1 MATVGAALLVLF
13 SEPLSLCTHPT
24 KGSAVPT
31 KHRARSARPPL
42 RLLAGS
48 CVVALVAG
56 GSALLAPQMALAAEP
71 FSTAAIYG
79 TVSGSSSVV
88 SIDRTTG
95 TTTPVLTEP
104 TGATGLNQLGFTND
118 GDKLLMTNG
127 TNVYEYTASTGTW
140 DAPTARSTGATVANQ
155 MGGVDPRTNK
165 YWFGGFVQGSGD
177 RFSFTSY
184 DPTSNTIA
192 PTAVT
197 VTAPTPP
204 GGNGDL
210 AFDRLGNMYF
220 ISSSA
225 GNAQVY
231 RVDAAAL
238 GGTATTATPVG
249 PVIAPPAALTSLAFA
264 DDGYLYI
271 SGSGAN
277 SFLKVNPVTGAILER
292 RSPSA
297 TLTDMGTRQ
306 YPSTGQASTTLP
318 DGRHDADDQF
328 TVAVGGGD
336 IPTPAT
342 ASTTGTGT
350 SATAGPVI
358 LLPGESYTAT
368 QTPANSTTNAADY
381 ATAYECIDLGTGAV
395 VSKGT
400 GSTAAFTV
408 PSANGSNVS
417 CAFTNP
423 LAGPTAQDDASR
435 GNAEGRPVTVDVLAN
450 DAGDLDATT
459 VRLVAPDVTG
469 AQLSS
474 DGRTLVVPGEGTW
487 TVDPATGRVTF
498 TPAAGTAGA
507 ATPLSPT
514 PVSYTVDDVRGK
526 RGTATVTVAFAG
538 SAVADAAATTQG
550 APVEIDVLG
559 NDRGRLDRTSVT
571 FPAAGQPAGADI
583 SDDGRTLTVP
593 GQGTWTVSAT
603 SGRVTFAPDPAFRGD
618 AAPVT
623 YRVVDADGT
632 PSTSPVTVSVTAVA
646 PRATDD
652 IATTGQNAP
661 VAIDVT
667 ANDAP
672 GVTGG
677 TPIDPTTVVF
687 PAAGQ
692 PAGITVSADGRTATV
707 AGQGTYR
714 ADALTGVVTFTPAP
728 GYAGPVAIVAYQ
740 VSDTSGL
747 TDTATIEVTVNT
759 VAPTAMP
766 DRPTTTQ
773 GRPVVTDVLDND
785 VAGNEQTP
793 IDPTTVSFTT
803 PGQPADATVSED
815 GRTLTVPGQGV
826 YEIDPETGAITF
838 TPEPAF
844 RGEATPVS
852 YWVADG
858 DGESSVTTVTVTVT
872 PVGPAPA
879 DDEDATSQNTPVL
892 IDVTSN
898 DAPGVKGGTPLDPT
912 TVVFPTAGQPAGAT
926 VSGDG
931 RTLTVP
937 GQGTWTADP
946 ATGKV
951 TYTPAEG
958 ATGTTSPVVY
968 QVADTGGAQGTGTVT
983 VTVAPVAPTATD
995 DTAETRQGTPVTV
1008 DVVGNDRGGN
1018 ARTAIEPTSVVF
1030 PSAGQPTG
1038 AVVSTDG
1045 RTLTVADQGSYTID
1059 PATGTITFTPVASF
1073 RGKGTPVVYGVSDVD
1088 GTETTATLT
1097 VTVREVGPG
1106 AQDDSAT
1113 TPQNT
1118 AVTIDLPQN
1127 DAPGVAGGTPIDPS
1141 TVVFTSAG
1149 QPRDAVVSDGG
1160 RKLTVPS
1167 EGTWLV
1173 DRTTGVVTCTPAD
1186 GFAGTTTPVTYR
1198 IADDGGATGT
1208 AVATVTVTPV
1218 APRAADDQATTPQNT
1233 PVTIDLL
1240 ANDAAGVRGGAAV
1253 DPTSVVFTTTGQPA
1267 GAVLA
1272 DGGRTLTLPGVGLL
1286 RIDPA
1291 EGSAVFT
1298 PAQGLVGS
1306 TAPVT
1311 YQVTDARGLTATAT
1325 VVVTV
1330 TSVAPTA
1337 APDSAQTPART
1348 AVTIDPAGNDAPGN
1362 AGTPLAP
1369 TSVRLLD
1376 GTGSP
1381 VTVVTIAGTG
1391 TFTEDTTTGRI
1402 TFAPEAAYT
1411 GTVTVPYVVGDVDG
1425 GTARSTVTVTVG
1437 TPPTAVDDRRS
1448 TAPGTP
1454 VTVIVTG
1461 NDSSGSTALDPRS
1474 VQLVDP
1480 ATGEL
1485 VSSVTVPGTGAF
1497 RVGADGTITFTP
1509 EAKFA
1514 GTATVTYSVADEDG
1528 SRSTAELAVTVP
1540 AAPGVAVVPAA
1551 DGGGVVVTTPGG
1563 DTLAF
1568 TGTEIAVPAS
1578 LAVLLLVAGAA
1589 LLVTRRRKPARRH

>member
-1 MATVGAALLVLF
+1 MPA
-13 SEPLSLCTHPT
+13 
-24 KGSAVPT
+24 
-31 KHRARSARPPL
+31 KHRARSARPHL

-56 GSALLAPQMALAAEP
+56 GSALVLPQTASAAEK

-95 TTTPVLTEP
+95 TATTVLTEP

-127 TNVYEYTASTGTW
+127 TNVYEYTASATAPGTAW
-140 DAPTARSTGATVANQ
+140 ETTARSTGATVANQ
-155 MGGVDPRTNK
+155 MGGVDPRTDK
-165 YWFGGFVQGSGD
+165 YWFGGFVQGSAD
-177 RFSFTSY
+177 KFSFTSY
-184 DPTSNTIA
+184 DPDGNKIA
-192 PTAVT
+192 ATAIT

-225 GNAQVY
+225 GNAQIY

-238 GGTATTATPVG
+238 SGTATTAVTAVPVG
-249 PVIAPPAALTSLAFA
+249 PVITPPAALTSLAFA

-271 SGSGAN
+271 SGSSGA
-277 SFLKVNPVTGAILER
+277 SFLKVNPVTGAILDR
-292 RSPSA
+292 RTPSV

-306 YPSTGQASTTLP
+306 YPSTGQASTTLSE
-318 DGRHDADDQF
+318 GRHDADDQF

-336 IPTPAT
+336 IPKPAT
-342 ASTTGTGT
+342 ASTVDKDT

-358 LLPGESYTAT
+358 LLPGQSYTAT
-368 QTPANSTTNAADY
+368 QTPANDKTNPADY
-381 ATAYECIDLGTGAV
+381 ATAYQCTDLGTGAV
-395 VSKGT
+395 VSEGK

-408 PSANGSNVS
+408 PSANGSNVT
-417 CAFTNP
+417 CEFTNP
-423 LAGPTAQDDASR
+423 LAGPTAQDDSSR
-435 GNAEGRPVTVDVLAN
+435 GAAEGRPVTVDVLAN
-450 DAGDLDATT
+450 DSGDLDATT
-459 VRLVAPDVTG
+459 VRLLAPGVTG
-469 AQLSS
+469 SQLSS

-487 TVDPATGRVTF
+487 TVDATTGRVTF
-498 TPAAGTAGA
+498 TPADGLVGD
-507 ATPLSPT
+507 PT
-514 PVSYTVDDVRGK
+514 PVTYTVDDVRGK
-526 RGTATVTVAFAG
+526 RGSATITVAFAG
-538 SAVADAAATTQG
+538 TAVGDASTTSQG
-550 APVEIDVLG
+550 AAVEIDVLG
-559 NDRGRLDRTSVT
+559 NDRGRIDRTSVT
-571 FPAAGQPAGADI
+571 FPASGQPAGAVV
-583 SDDGRTLTVP
+583 SDDGRTLTAP
-593 GQGTWTVSAT
+593 GQGTWTASAT
-603 SGRVTFAPDPAFRGD
+603 TGKVTFTPDPAFRGD
-618 AAPVT
+618 ATPVT
-623 YRVVDADGT
+623 YRALDGDGT
-632 PSTSPVTVSVTAVA
+632 ASTAPISVSVTALA

-661 VAIDVT
+661 VTIDVT

-677 TPIDPTTVVF
+677 TPVDPTTVVF

-692 PAGITVSADGRTATV
+692 PAGVTVSDDGRTATV
-707 AGQGTYR
+707 DGEGSYQ
-714 ADALTGVVTFTPAP
+714 ADPRTGIVTFTPAP
-728 GYAGPVAIVAYQ
+728 GYAGPVKVVTYQ

-747 TDTATIEVTVNT
+747 TDTATIEVRVNT
-759 VAPTAMP
+759 VAPTANP

-785 VAGNEQTP
+785 DAGNEQTP
-793 IDPTTVSFTT
+793 INPTTVSFTT
-803 PGQPADATVSED
+803 PGQPADATVSKD
-815 GRTLTVPGQGV
+815 GRTLTVPDQGV
-826 YEIDPETGAITF
+826 YEIDAKTGAITF

-852 YWVADG
+852 YWVADS

-879 DDEDATSQNTPVL
+879 DDTDATSQNTPVL

-898 DAPGVKGGTPLDPT
+898 DVPGVEGGTPLDPT

-926 VSGDG
+926 VSDDG
-931 RTLTVP
+931 RTLAVP
-937 GQGTWTADP
+937 GQGTWTAAP

-951 TYTPAEG
+951 TYTPAQG

-968 QVADTGGAQGTGTVT
+968 QVADTGEAQGTGRIT
-983 VTVAPVAPTATD
+983 VTVAPVTPTATD
-995 DTAETRQGTPVTV
+995 DAAETRQGTPVTV

-1018 ARTAIEPTSVVF
+1018 GRTPIEPTSVVF
-1030 PSAGQPTG
+1030 PSKGQPAG
-1038 AVVSTDG
+1038 AAVSTDR

-1059 PATGTITFTPVASF
+1059 PATGAITFAPVAGF
-1073 RGKGTPVVYGVSDVD
+1073 RGEASPVVYGVSDVD
-1088 GTETTATLT
+1088 RTSTTATLT
-1097 VTVREVGPG
+1097 VSVREVGPK
-1106 AQDDSAT
+1106 AQDDTAS

-1118 AVTIDLPQN
+1118 AVTVDLPQN
-1127 DAPGVAGGTPIDPS
+1127 DAPGVSGGTAVDRS
-1141 TVVFTSAG
+1141 TVVFTAAG
-1149 QPRDAVVSDGG
+1149 QPKDAVVSDGG
-1160 RKLTVPS
+1160 RTLTVPAQ
-1167 EGTWLV
+1167 GVWTV
-1173 DRTTGVVTCTPAD
+1173 DRTSGVATFTPAD

-1198 IADDGGATGT
+1198 IADAGGATST

-1218 APRAADDQATTPQNT
+1218 VPRAVDDRATTPQNT
-1233 PVTIDLL
+1233 PVTVDLV
-1240 ANDAAGVRGGAAV
+1240 ANDAAGVRGGAAI
-1253 DPTSVVFTTTGQPA
+1253 DPASVVFTTTGQPA

-1272 DGGRTLTLPGVGLL
+1272 DGGKTLTLPGLGVL
-1286 RIDPA
+1286 RVDPA
-1291 EGSAVFT
+1291 KGSVVFS
-1298 PAQGLVGS
+1298 PAQAFVGT

-1311 YQVTDARGLTATAT
+1311 YQVADARGLTATAT

-1348 AVTIDPAGNDAPGN
+1348 PVTIDPLANDAPGN
-1362 AGTPLAP
+1362 ARTPLAP

-1381 VTVVTIAGTG
+1381 VTTVTVGGTG
-1391 TFTEDTTTGRI
+1391 TFTVDATTGRI

-1411 GTVTVPYVVGDVDG
+1411 GTVTVPYVVSDVDG

-1437 TPPTAVDDRRS
+1437 APPTAVDDRGT

-1454 VTVIVTG
+1454 VTVTVTG

-1485 VSSVTVPGTGAF
+1485 VSSVAVPRTGTW
-1497 RVGADGTITFTP
+1497 RVGIDGTITFTP
-1509 EAKFA
+1509 EAAFS

-1540 AAPGVAVVPAA
+1540 AAPGVTVTPAA
-1551 DGGGVVVTTPGG
+1551 DGGGVVVTAPGG
-1563 DTLAF
+1563 GSLAF
-1568 TGTEIAVPAS
+1568 TGTELAVPAS
-1578 LAVLLLVAGAA
+1578 IAVLLLVAGGA
-1589 LLVTRRRKPARRH
+1589 LLVLRRPRKPARRH

>member
-1 MATVGAALLVLF
+1 MA
-13 SEPLSLCTHPT
+13 S
-24 KGSAVPT
+24 
-31 KHRARSARPPL
+31 
-42 RLLAGS
+42 
-48 CVVALVAG
+48 
-56 GSALLAPQMALAAEP
+56 AAEK
-71 FSTAAIYG
+71 FSTATIYG

-95 TTTPVLTEP
+95 ATTTVLTEP

-127 TNVYEYTASTGTW
+127 TNVYEYTASASTPGTAW
-140 DAPTARSTGATVANQ
+140 ETTARSTGATVANQ
-155 MGGVDPRTNK
+155 MGGVDPRTDK
-165 YWFGGFVQGSGD
+165 YWFGGFASSTADEGT
-177 RFSFTSY
+177 FTFTNY
-184 DPTSNTIA
+184 DPATNTIA
-192 PTAVT
+192 GTPTT
-197 VTAPTPP
+197 VKTLSAP

-225 GNAQVY
+225 VPSGGTGTAQVF

-238 GGTATTATPVG
+238 DGGTTRATPVG
-249 PVIAPPAALTSLAFA
+249 PVITPPSALTSLAFA

-277 SFLKVNPVTGAILER
+277 SFLKVNPVTGDILER
-292 RSPSA
+292 RSPRSA
-297 TLTDMGTRQ
+297 LTDMGTRQ
-306 YPSTGQASTTLP
+306 YPSTGQASTTLSE
-318 DGRHDADDQF
+318 GRHDADDQF

-336 IPTPAT
+336 IPKPAT
-342 ASTTGTGT
+342 ASTTDKGT

-358 LLPGESYTAT
+358 LLPGQSYTAT
-368 QTPANSTTNAADY
+368 QTPANDKTNPADY
-381 ATAYECIDLGTGAV
+381 ATEYRCTDIGTGAV
-395 VSKGT
+395 VSEGT

-408 PSANGSNVS
+408 PSANGSNVK
-417 CAFTNP
+417 CEFTNP

-435 GNAEGRPVTVDVLAN
+435 GAVEGRPVTVDVLAN
-450 DAGDLDATT
+450 DSGDLDATS
-459 VRLVAPDVTG
+459 VRLLAPAVTG

-487 TVDPATGRVTF
+487 TVDAATGRVTF
-498 TPAAGTAGA
+498 TPADGLVGD
-507 ATPLSPT
+507 PT
-514 PVSYTVDDVRGK
+514 KVSYTVDDVRGK
-526 RGTATVTVAFAG
+526 RGSAAITVAFAG
-538 SAVADAAATTQG
+538 TAVADAATTSQG
-550 APVEIDVLG
+550 AAVEIDVPG
-559 NDRGRLDRTSVT
+559 NDRGRIDRTSVT
-571 FPAAGQPAGADI
+571 FPAAGQPAGAVL

-593 GQGTWTVSAT
+593 GQGTWTASPT
-603 SGRVTFAPDPAFRGD
+603 TGKVTFTPDPAFRGD
-618 AAPVT
+618 ATPVT
-623 YRVVDADGT
+623 YRALDGDGT
-632 PSTSPVTVSVTAVA
+632 ASTAPISVSVTALA

-661 VAIDVT
+661 VTVDVT

-677 TPIDPTTVVF
+677 TPVDPTTVVF

-692 PAGITVSADGRTATV
+692 PAGVTVSGDGRVATV
-707 AGQGTYR
+707 DGQGTYR
-714 ADALTGVVTFTPAP
+714 ADPRSGVVTFTPAP
-728 GYAGPVAIVAYQ
+728 GYAGRVDVVTYQ
-740 VSDTSGL
+740 VSDISGL

-759 VAPTAMP
+759 VAPTAKP

-793 IDPTTVSFTT
+793 IDPTSVSFTT
-803 PGQPADATVSED
+803 PGQPADATVSKD
-815 GRTLTVPGQGV
+815 GRTLTVPDQGV
-826 YEIDPETGAITF
+826 YEIDPGTGEITF

-852 YWVADG
+852 YWVADS
-858 DGESSVTTVTVTVT
+858 DGESSVTTVTVTVA

-879 DDEDATSQNTPVL
+879 DDTDATSQNTPVL

-898 DAPGVKGGTPLDPT
+898 DAPGVEGGTPLDPT
-912 TVVFPTAGQPAGAT
+912 TVVFPTTGQPSGAT
-926 VSGDG
+926 VSDDG

-946 ATGKV
+946 TTGKV
-951 TYTPAEG
+951 TYTPAQG

-968 QVADTGGAQGTGTVT
+968 QVADTGGAQGAGRIT
-983 VTVAPVAPTATD
+983 VTVAPVTPTATD

-1018 ARTAIEPTSVVF
+1018 ARTPIEPTSVVF
-1030 PSAGQPTG
+1030 PAKGQPAG
-1038 AVVSTDG
+1038 AAVSTDR

-1059 PATGTITFTPVASF
+1059 STTGAITFTPVAGF
-1073 RGKGTPVVYGVSDVD
+1073 RGEASPVVYGFSDVD
-1088 GTETTATLT
+1088 RTSTTATLT
-1097 VTVREVGPG
+1097 VTVREVGPK
-1106 AQDDSAT
+1106 AQDDTAS

-1118 AVTIDLPQN
+1118 AVTVDLPRN
-1127 DAPGVAGGTPIDPS
+1127 DAPGVAGGTAVDRS
-1141 TVVFTSAG
+1141 TVVFTAAG
-1149 QPRDAVVSDGG
+1149 QPKDAVVSDGG
-1160 RKLTVPS
+1160 RTLTVPAQ
-1167 EGTWLV
+1167 GVWTV
-1173 DRTTGVVTCTPAD
+1173 DRTSGVATFTPAD

-1198 IADDGGATGT
+1198 IADAGGATST

-1218 APRAADDQATTPQNT
+1218 APRAGDDQATTPQNT
-1233 PVTIDLL
+1233 PVTVDLV
-1240 ANDAAGVRGGAAV
+1240 ADDAAGVRGGATI

-1267 GAVLA
+1267 GAALS
-1272 DGGRTLTLPGVGLL
+1272 DGGKTLTLPGVGVL
-1286 RIDPA
+1286 RMDPA
-1291 EGSAVFT
+1291 TGSVVFS
-1298 PAQGLVGS
+1298 PAQAFVGT

-1311 YQVTDARGLTATAT
+1311 YQVADARGLTATAT

-1348 AVTIDPAGNDAPGN
+1348 PVTIDPVANDAPGN
-1362 AGTPLAP
+1362 ARTPLAP

-1381 VTVVTIAGTG
+1381 VTTVTIAGTG
-1391 TFTEDTTTGRI
+1391 TFTVDATTGRV

-1411 GTVTVPYVVGDVDG
+1411 GTATVPYVVSDVDG
-1425 GTARSTVTVTVG
+1425 GIARSTVSVTVG
-1437 TPPTAVDDRRS
+1437 APPTAVDDRGT

-1454 VTVIVTG
+1454 LTVTVTG

-1480 ATGEL
+1480 ASGEL
-1485 VSSVTVPGTGAF
+1485 VSSVTVPRTGTW
-1497 RVGADGTITFTP
+1497 RVGIDGTITFTP
-1509 EAKFA
+1509 EAAFS
-1514 GTATVTYSVADEDG
+1514 GTAAVTYSVADEDG

-1540 AAPGVAVVPAA
+1540 AAPGVAVTPAA
-1551 DGGGVVVTTPGG
+1551 DGGGLVVTAPGG
-1563 DTLAF
+1563 GSLAF
-1568 TGTEIAVPAS
+1568 TGTELAVPAS
-1578 LAVLLLVAGAA
+1578 IAVLLLVAGGT
-1589 LLVTRRRKPARRH
+1589 LLVLRRPRKPARRH

>member
-1 MATVGAALLVLF
+1 M
-13 SEPLSLCTHPT
+13 
-24 KGSAVPT
+24 PT
-31 KHRARSARPPL
+31 KHRARSARPQL

-48 CVVALVAG
+48 CVIALVAG
-56 GSALLAPQMALAAEP
+56 GSALLAPQMASAAEK

-88 SIDRTTG
+88 SIDRATG
-95 TTTPVLTEP
+95 ATATVLTEP
-104 TGATGLNQLGFTND
+104 TGATALNQLGFTND
-118 GDKLLMTNG
+118 GDKLLMTNDKSIF
-127 TNVYEYTASTGTW
+127 EYTASSGTW
-140 DAPTARSTGATVANQ
+140 EVTPRSGTAAAVATQ
-155 MGGVDPRTNK
+155 MGGVDPRTDK
-165 YWFGGFVQGSGD
+165 FWFGGFSASTAD
-177 RFSFTSY
+177 EATFTFTSY
-184 DPTSNTIA
+184 DPATNTIA
-192 PTAVT
+192 GTSTT
-197 VTAPTPP
+197 VKTLSAPGT
-204 GGNGDL
+204 NGDL

-220 ISSSA
+220 ISSSNVSN
-225 GNAQVY
+225 GGTGTAQVF

-238 GGTATTATPVG
+238 DGGTTKATPVG
-249 PVIAPPAALTSLAFA
+249 PSIAPPSALTSLAFA

-271 SGSGAN
+271 SGTGAN

-292 RSPSA
+292 RSPRSA
-297 TLTDMGTRQ
+297 LTDMGTRQ
-306 YPSTGQASTTLP
+306 YPSTGQASTTLSE
-318 DGRHDADDQF
+318 GRHDTDDQF

-336 IPTPAT
+336 IPKPAT
-342 ASTTGTGT
+342 ASTIDTGT

-358 LLPGESYTAT
+358 LLPGQSYTAT
-368 QTPANSTTNAADY
+368 QTPANDKTNPADY
-381 ATAYECIDLGTGAV
+381 ATAYQCTDLGTGAV
-395 VSKGT
+395 VSEGT

-408 PSANGSNVS
+408 PSANGSNVK

-423 LAGPTAQDDASR
+423 LAGPTAQDDTSR

-450 DAGDLDATT
+450 DSGDLDATT
-459 VRLVAPDVTG
+459 VRLLATGVTG

-487 TVDPATGRVTF
+487 TVDPTTGRVTF
-498 TPAAGTAGA
+498 TPAAGTAGDP
-507 ATPLSPT
+507 TTLTPT
-514 PVSYTVDDVRGK
+514 PVGYTVDDVRGK
-526 RGTATVTVAFAG
+526 RGSAAITVAFAG
-538 SAVADAAATTQG
+538 TAVADAATTSQG
-550 APVEIDVLG
+550 SAVEIDVLG
-559 NDRGRLDRTSVT
+559 NDRGRIDRTSVT
-571 FPAAGQPAGADI
+571 FPASGQPAGAVV
-583 SDDGRTLTVP
+583 SDDGRTMTVP
-593 GQGTWTVSAT
+593 GQGTWTASAT
-603 SGRVTFAPDPAFRGD
+603 TGTITFTPDPAFRGD

-623 YRVVDADGT
+623 YRALDADGT
-632 PSTSPVTVSVTAVA
+632 ASTAPVSVSVTALA

-661 VAIDVT
+661 VTIDVT

-677 TPIDPTTVVF
+677 TPVDPTTVVF

-692 PAGITVSADGRTATV
+692 PVGVTVSDDGRTATV
-707 AGQGTYR
+707 ADQGTYR
-714 ADALTGVVTFTPAP
+714 ADPLTGVVTFTPAP
-728 GYAGPVAIVAYQ
+728 GYAGDVAIVTYQ

-759 VAPTAMP
+759 VAPTANP

-785 VAGNEQTP
+785 DAGNEQTP
-793 IDPTTVSFTT
+793 IDPTSVSFTT
-803 PGQPADATVSED
+803 PGQPADATVSKD
-815 GRTLTVPGQGV
+815 GRTLTVPDQGV
-826 YEIDPETGAITF
+826 YEIDPGTGEISF

-852 YWVADG
+852 YWVADS

-879 DDEDATSQNTPVL
+879 DDTDATSQNTPVL

-898 DAPGVKGGTPLDPT
+898 DAPGVEGGTPLDPT
-912 TVVFPTAGQPAGAT
+912 TVVFPTAGQPSGAT
-926 VSGDG
+926 VSTDG

-946 ATGKV
+946 ATGGV
-951 TYTPAEG
+951 TYTPAQG

-968 QVADTGGAQGTGTVT
+968 QVADTGGAQGTGSIT
-983 VTVAPVAPTATD
+983 VTVAPVTPTATD

-1008 DVVGNDRGGN
+1008 DVVDNDRGGN
-1018 ARTAIEPTSVVF
+1018 ARTAVEPTSVVF

-1059 PATGTITFTPVASF
+1059 PATGAITFTPVAGL
-1073 RGKGTPVVYGVSDVD
+1073 RGTASPVVYGVSDVD
-1088 GTETTATLT
+1088 RTATTATLT
-1097 VTVREVGPG
+1097 VTVRAVGPR
-1106 AQDDSAT
+1106 AQDDTAS

-1118 AVTIDLPQN
+1118 PVTIDLPQN
-1127 DAPGVAGGTPIDPS
+1127 DAPGVAGGTMVDPS

-1149 QPRDAVVSDGG
+1149 QPKDAVVSDGG

-1167 EGTWLV
+1167 QGVWTV
-1173 DRTTGVVTCTPAD
+1173 DRTSGVVTFTPAD

-1198 IADDGGATGT
+1198 IADAGGATST

-1218 APRAADDQATTPQNT
+1218 APRAVDDQASTPQNT

-1253 DPTSVVFTTTGQPA
+1253 DPTSVLFTTTGQPA
-1267 GAVLA
+1267 GALLA
-1272 DGGRTLTLPGVGLL
+1272 DGGKTLTLPGVGVL

-1291 EGSAVFT
+1291 KGSVVFT
-1298 PAQGLVGS
+1298 PAKAFVGS

-1330 TSVAPTA
+1330 TSVVPTA

-1348 AVTIDPAGNDAPGN
+1348 PVTIDPVANDAPGN

-1376 GTGSP
+1376 GAGSP
-1381 VTVVTIAGTG
+1381 VTVVAIAGTG
-1391 TFTEDTTTGRI
+1391 TFTVDTTTGRI
-1402 TFAPEAAYT
+1402 TFAPEAGYT

-1437 TPPTAVDDRRS
+1437 TPPTAVDDRSS
-1448 TAPGTP
+1448 TTPGTP
-1454 VTVIVTG
+1454 VTVTVTG

-1485 VSSVTVPGTGAF
+1485 VSSVTVPGTGTF
-1497 RVGADGTITFTP
+1497 TVGTDGTITFTP
-1509 EAKFA
+1509 EATFA
-1514 GTATVTYSVADEDG
+1514 GTATVAYSVADEDG
-1528 SRSTAELAVTVP
+1528 SRSIAELAVTVP
-1540 AAPGVAVVPAA
+1540 AAPVPATPGIA
-1551 DGGGVVVTTPGG
+1551 VTPAAEGGGVVVTAPGG
-1563 DTLAF
+1563 GSLAF
-1568 TGTEIAVPAS
+1568 TGTELAVPAS
-1578 LAVLLLVAGAA
+1578 MAVLLLVAGGS
-1589 LLVTRRRKPARRH
+1589 LLVVRRRKPARRH